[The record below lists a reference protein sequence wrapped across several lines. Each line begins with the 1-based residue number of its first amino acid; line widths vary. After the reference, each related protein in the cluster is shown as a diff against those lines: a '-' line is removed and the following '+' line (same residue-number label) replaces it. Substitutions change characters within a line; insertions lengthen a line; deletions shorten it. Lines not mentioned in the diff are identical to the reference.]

1 MKELDLFLTHLFAN
15 IDGKDITLS
24 KKMKYGYRHYYLNV
38 YVEKE
43 KEETD
48 KNSVN
53 NSGIYSLNGS
63 DFSITIDNRN
73 KCIDIFSNF
82 DSIVVEDKD
91 LVDKWTEIFEDYIQ
105 KDLEKEVGNLI
116 NNVFSNSTQKDLLRE
131 YKLKKIIKEDES
143 I

>member
-38 YVEKE
+38 NVEKE

-82 DSIVVEDKD
+82 DSIVIEDKD

-116 NNVFSNSTQKDLLRE
+116 NNVFSNSTQKNLLRD
-131 YKLKKIIKEDES
+131 YKLKKMNI
-143 I
+143 

>member
-43 KEETD
+43 KEEAD

-116 NNVFSNSTQKDLLRE
+116 NNVFSNSTQKNLLRD
-131 YKLKKIIKEDES
+131 YKLKKMNI
-143 I
+143 

>member
-1 MKELDLFLTHLFAN
+1 MKELDLFLTHLFDN
-15 IDGKDITLS
+15 IDDKDISLT

-38 YVEKE
+38 NVE

-48 KNSVN
+48 NNSVN

-82 DSIVVEDKD
+82 DSIVIEDEV
-91 LVDKWTEIFEDYIQ
+91 LVNKWTEIFEEYIQ

-116 NNVFSNSTQKDLLRE
+116 NNVFSNSTQKNLLRD
-131 YKLKKIIKEDES
+131 YKLKKMDI
-143 I
+143 

>member
-1 MKELDLFLTHLFAN
+1 MKELDLFLTHLFDN
-15 IDGKDITLS
+15 IDDKDISLT

-38 YVEKE
+38 NVE

-48 KNSVN
+48 NNSVN

-82 DSIVVEDKD
+82 DNIVVEDKD
-91 LVDKWTEIFEDYIQ
+91 LVDKWTEIFEEYIQ
-105 KDLEKEVGNLI
+105 TGLEKEVGNLI
-116 NNVFSNSTQKDLLRE
+116 NNVFSNSTQKNLLRD
-131 YKLKKIIKEDES
+131 YKLKKIDI
-143 I
+143 

>member
-1 MKELDLFLTHLFAN
+1 MNELDNFLTHLFTN
-15 IDGKDITLS
+15 IESEDITLS

-91 LVDKWTEIFEDYIQ
+91 LVDKWTEIFEEYI
-105 KDLEKEVGNLI
+105 KNGLEKEVSNLI
-116 NNVFSNSTQKDLLRE
+116 NNVFSNSNQKNLLRD
-131 YKLKKIIKEDES
+131 YKLKKMNI
-143 I
+143 

>member
-1 MKELDLFLTHLFAN
+1 MKELDLFLTHLFDN
-15 IDGKDITLS
+15 IDNENINLS

-38 YVEKE
+38 NVE

-48 KNSVN
+48 NNSVN

-82 DSIVVEDKD
+82 DSIVIEDEV
-91 LVDKWTEIFEDYIQ
+91 LVNKWTEIFEEYIQ

-116 NNVFSNSTQKDLLRE
+116 NNVFSNSTQKNLLRD
-131 YKLKKIIKEDES
+131 YKLKKMDI
-143 I
+143 